1 MLIIKRIFIGLLT
14 LTLLGVLSVYA
25 VGGKLEA
32 MLLFVKY
39 GMHKE
44 YAPTREIAWIQGP
57 DKPVASD
64 RKKKPNVILIVADD
78 LGYNDITLNGG
89 GIAHGA
95 VPTPNIN
102 RLAQEGVNFQ
112 TSYASNATCAPSRAA
127 IMTGRYPTRSGYE
140 FTPAPALFMKML
152 GDYKPKGDIRF
163 AISHPDRE
171 SLNIPYEDQGLPVSD
186 ITLAQLMKGAGYHTL
201 HIGKWHLGESPQ
213 FRSYAHGFDE
223 ALSFMHGSSMYLPEN
238 DPNVVNAKQD
248 YDMIDRFQWA
258 AGSFGIRYNDG
269 NVFKPRNYVTDYLTD
284 EAVKAIA
291 ANKNQPFFMYLAYT
305 APHTPLQATKEDYDA
320 LPQIKDH
327 TERVYAAMIRSLD
340 RNVGRVLQT
349 LKDQGL
355 DDDTL
360 IIFTSDNGAAHYIGL
375 EGLNS
380 PFRGWKMTFFEG
392 GIRVPLFMRWPARL
406 PKGATL
412 GDPVSHMDIFPTAAN
427 AIGASMPTDR
437 IIDGVDLLPFIEKK
451 ASGRPHETLF
461 WRSDDYRAVRYLD
474 WKLQTEEIPRKD
486 WLYDLGV
493 DPTER
498 KNLAPMDPQRVKTL
512 TSKIVDF
519 NKTQVKPIW
528 PAMGE
533 VPIPVDKTQK
543 DRQSTDDEYVYWPG

>member
-1 MLIIKRIFIGLLT
+1 MIKRVFIGLLA
-14 LTLLGVLSVYA
+14 LALLGALSIYA

-39 GMHKE
+39 GMRQEH
-44 YAPTREIAWIQGP
+44 APTREIAWIQGP
-57 DKPVASD
+57 DQPVAAD

-89 GIAHGA
+89 GVAHGA

-112 TSYASNATCAPSRAA
+112 TSYSGNATCAPSRAA
-127 IMTGRYPTRSGYE
+127 IMTGRYPTRFGFE
-140 FTPAPALFMKML
+140 FTPTPKLFMKMI
-152 GDYKPKGDIRF
+152 GQYKPAGDIRF
-163 AISHPDRE
+163 PIYHPDRE
-171 SLNIPYEDQGLPVSD
+171 SDVIPYEDMGLPVSEVS
-186 ITLAQLMKGAGYHTL
+186 LAKLMKGAGYRTL
-201 HIGKWHLGESPQ
+201 HIGKWHLGDSPQ

-238 DPNVVNAKQD
+238 DPNVVNARQD

-258 AGSFGIRYNDG
+258 AHSWGIRFNDG
-269 NVFKPRNYVTDYLTD
+269 KVFKPKNYVTDYLTD

-305 APHTPLQATKEDYDA
+305 APHTPLQATKEDYAA

-327 TERVYAAMIRSLD
+327 TERVYGAMILSLD

-349 LKDQGL
+349 LKEQGL

-360 IIFTSDNGAAHYIGL
+360 VIFTSDNGGAHYIGV

-380 PFRGWKMTFFEG
+380 PFRGWKGTFFEG
-392 GIRVPLFMRWPARL
+392 GIRVPLFMRWPTRL

-412 GDPVSHMDIFPTAAN
+412 SEPVSHMDIFATTAN
-427 AIGASMPTDR
+427 AVGAKAPTDR

-461 WRSDDYRAVRYLD
+461 WRTDSYRVVRHFD
-474 WKLQTEEIPRKD
+474 WKLQVTEIPKKD

-493 DPTER
+493 DPTEQ
-498 KNLAPMDPQRVKTL
+498 KNLALMDPQRVKTL

-519 NKTQVKPIW
+519 NKTQVKPLW
-528 PAMGE
+528 PSLAE
-533 VPIPVDKTQK
+533 APIPVDKMMKQPQ
-543 DRQSTDDEYVYWPG
+543 RPDDEFIYYAN